1 MSASGRP
8 MIGVLGGMGPMAT
21 VELLRRVVESTP
33 ARDDGDHIHMF
44 VDNNPHVPSRIAA
57 LVEGGGTS
65 PEAELR
71 RMARRLRDGGCDL
84 LVMPCNTAHFY
95 VDAVREESGL
105 EVLDIVSLTMS
116 RLSRRRPAVSR
127 VGILG
132 SKAVE
137 RTGLFARACQS
148 VGMEAVFPV
157 DAQADA
163 LMDLIKGVKS
173 NAPREELRRR
183 FGEILETYQPN
194 CGRNPDV
201 LLVAC
206 SELSMLYTPKGEREG
221 VEDSLRVL
229 VDEILRRGGVV
240 NNQQQEGRK
249 Q

>member
-1 MSASGRP
+1 MSAPSRP
-8 MIGVLGGMGPMAT
+8 MIGVLGGMGPLAT

-33 ARDDGDHIHMF
+33 ARDDGDHIHML

-57 LVEGGGTS
+57 LVEGGGMS

-84 LVMPCNTAHFY
+84 LAMPCNTAHFY

-116 RLSRRRPAVSR
+116 RLSRLRPSVSR

-137 RTGLFARACQS
+137 RTGLFAHACQS
-148 VGMEAVFPV
+148 VGMEAVFPI
-157 DAQADA
+157 DTQADA
-163 LMDLIKGVKS
+163 LMGLIKGVKR
-173 NAPREELRRR
+173 NAPQEELRRR
-183 FGEILETYQPN
+183 FEGILEAYQPN
-194 CGRNPDV
+194 CGRNPDI

-206 SELSMLYTPKGEREG
+206 SELSILYTSKGEREG

-229 VDEILRRGGVV
+229 VGEILRRGGVTV
-240 NNQQQEGRK
+240 TNKERE
-249 Q
+249 